1 MANTQ
6 QEQSLLNINLS
17 NARSENESY
26 EDYRIRLK
34 TNRQI
39 LKTYFTHGREGF
51 REMFPQGIDHAMQ
64 QAAQAQTEQTA
75 TESSTDGEVEYRL
88 ASE

>member
-1 MANTQ
+1 MANKQ

-26 EDYRIRLK
+26 EDYRTRLK
-34 TNRQI
+34 TNKQI
-39 LKTYFTHGREGF
+39 LKTYFTYGREGF

-64 QAAQAQTEQTA
+64 QAAQAQTEQTT
-75 TESSTDGEVEYRL
+75 TEPTTDGEVEYRL